1 MLHPFYMFVNNGHL
15 FVHIGCQSLDGLL
28 YIRQQLTYCLRFIFW
43 EVCSPKPPLKNVSDV
58 ARWVKKPRGW
68 MRQVREIDC
77 ISIVFYSLSVHY
89 KKSFDLWRNSHD
101 VFKFRHKS
109 YCIHD
114 KLSNFVTDWQCW
126 TWSPIWSPNTMMLC
140 QFRHRS

>member
-1 MLHPFYMFVNNGHL
+1 MVTSLYILAVSHWMGYYIFVSSWRIVCDSYFEK
-15 FVHIGCQSLDGLL
+15 FVRLNLLWKTSVTSRDGL
-28 YIRQQLTYCLRFIFW
+28 
-43 EVCSPKPPLKNVSDV
+43 
-58 ARWVKKPRGW
+58 KKPRGW

-77 ISIVFYSLSVHY
+77 ISIVFYSLAVHY

-109 YCIHD
+109 HCIQD

-126 TWSPIWSPNTMMLC
+126 TWSPIWSPNTGVVPISSQISSQIIMHPW
-140 QFRHRS
+140 Q